1 MNTSISI
8 KMKSPDNKDLQ
19 KSITYV
25 NPEATSEDFKLMARG
40 LVSLTSNEY
49 ESTDRI
55 QKVNVDTESIP
66 GAGTDQPITI
76 GEFETVTPQFVE
88 GEGAF
93 AFKASISGA
102 EGSLASSGV
111 TVYYGAEDESESP
124 REEYTFSTIN
134 ESGNE
139 LRVELKPADYE
150 EGFVVFGFCG
160 FVIAWSQNVS
170 GSGYY
175 IHYNPTVVDFEYGRT
190 DY

>member
-1 MNTSISI
+1 MNTSINI

-25 NPEATSEDFKLMARG
+25 NPEATSEDFKLMAKG

-76 GEFETVTPQFVE
+76 GAFETVAPQFVE
-88 GEGAF
+88 GEWTY

-111 TVYYGAEDESESP
+111 VVYYGTEDERDSP
-124 REEYTFSTIN
+124 REGYTFSTIN

-139 LRVELKPADYE
+139 LRVEFKPEDDE
-150 EGFVVFGFCG
+150 EGFVVFSFEG
-160 FVIAWSQNVS
+160 FVVAWSQNVS

-175 IHYNPTVVDFEYGRT
+175 IHYLPTCVEFRYSDE
-190 DY
+190 